1 MPEHYHYSIASGI
14 YDDKSIVYLTCSEQ
28 VTPDE
33 FTALVKEAARDA
45 YYYQK
50 EANGYAWIQD
60 YDAALELC
68 ARDKRFSILK
78 VEAEVFIGAYGDD
91 TLRFAGIDPDEED

>member
-1 MPEHYHYSIASGI
+1 MPEHYHYAIASGI
-14 YDDKSIVYLTCSEQ
+14 EGDQSIVYLTCSEH

>member
-1 MPEHYHYSIASGI
+1 MH
-14 YDDKSIVYLTCSEQ
+14 LTCTEQ
-28 VTPDE
+28 VSEEE
-33 FTALVKEAARDA
+33 FTALVKEAVRDA

-50 EANGYAWIQD
+50 EANGFAWIQS

-78 VEAEVFIGAYGDD
+78 VETNVFIGAYDDD